1 MDILRLEWF
10 DVPFKVS
17 TSDNH
22 NNIATKSQPVHTYK
36 VYKVYIYKVCWQL
49 TYNVAFYPVK
59 IFDIPY
65 KMLLTIKR
73 FWSLISVL
81 SFTKKYP
88 ESDKIPSNGSCIL
101 MWLRLRL
108 GQFVMLHIFEQI
120 PAQFNL
126 LGCEDW
132 HNNQFSHPLF
142 LWEIFQRHLLS
153 QTTCP
158 RSCRSPSL
166 PGNCSATQSSEG
178 ALRVLGPR
186 PLCWRLL
193 LLLW

>member
-1 MDILRLEWF
+1 M
-10 DVPFKVS
+10 
-17 TSDNH
+17 
-22 NNIATKSQPVHTYK
+22 
-36 VYKVYIYKVCWQL
+36 
-49 TYNVAFYPVK
+49 YNVAFYPVK

-65 KMLLTIKR
+65 KWFLTIKR

-88 ESDKIPSNGSCIL
+88 ESDKIRSNGSCIL
-101 MWLRLRL
+101 MWLRLKL
-108 GQFVMLHIFEQI
+108 DQCVMLQIFEQI
-120 PAQFNL
+120 PVQFNH
-126 LGCEDW
+126 LGCRSDNDDW
-132 HNNQFSHPLF
+132 HDYQFSHPLF
-142 LWEIFQRHLLS
+142 PWEVFQRRILS

-166 PGNCSATQSSEG
+166 PGNSSATQSSEG

-193 LLLW
+193 LRLW

>member
-22 NNIATKSQPVHTYK
+22 NNIATKSQPVHTYTK
-36 VYKVYIYKVCWQL
+36 YTYTKCVDNWHTMLHFTQWKYL
-49 TYNVAFYPVK
+49 TFLMV
-59 IFDIPY
+59 
-65 KMLLTIKR
+65 LTISNKILVPDI
-73 FWSLISVL
+73 SLI
-81 SFTKKYP
+81 FHKKYP

-101 MWLRLRL
+101 MWLRLKFC
-108 GQFVMLHIFEQI
+108 QCVMLHI

-126 LGCEDW
+126 LGCRSDNDDW
-132 HNNQFSHPLF
+132 HDYQFSHPSF
-142 LWEIFQRHLLS
+142 PWEVFQRRILS

-166 PGNCSATQSSEG
+166 PGNSSATQSSEG

-193 LLLW
+193 LRLW